1 MAQGGI
7 SASEKATSVSSGGGG
22 WGGVSFQQ
30 PTVARPNDY
39 KYKSLHVAN
48 KHRDGERFGRGRG
61 DSVPHSVFGV
71 KQSITGWF

>member
-1 MAQGGI
+1 MAFQRAKRPHL
-7 SASEKATSVSSGGGG
+7 SAAGGGA
-22 WGGVSFQQ
+22 VSFQELAA
-30 PTVARPNDY
+30 VRPNDY
-39 KYKSLHVAN
+39 KYKSLDVAN